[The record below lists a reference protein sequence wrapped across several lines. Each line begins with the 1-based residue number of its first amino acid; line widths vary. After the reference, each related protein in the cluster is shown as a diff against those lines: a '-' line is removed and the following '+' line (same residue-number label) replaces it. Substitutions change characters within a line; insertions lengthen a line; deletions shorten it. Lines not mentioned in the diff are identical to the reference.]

1 MAKKSDLEVMATYYW
16 NVMQQAPLSL
26 TTEEYRDE
34 LDAIG
39 TVTDSPRLKAM
50 CEKNQHRFDYYR
62 KPARAVAR

>member
-1 MAKKSDLEVMATYYW
+1 MAKKTDLEVMAAYYW

-39 TVTDSPRLKAM
+39 TVTDSPTLKAM
-50 CEKNQHRFDYYR
+50 CQNNMHRFDYEALR
-62 KPARAVAR
+62 S